1 MLPTMKRWILP
12 PLHLVLSL
20 ALAVTPLLPAQAQ
33 LPALGDTG
41 SMTLGAERK
50 LGDQIADELY
60 RDPDY
65 LDDPV
70 LMEYVQ
76 TIWDALRSAAKARGE
91 LTPEQDERFA
101 WQIILGRDRE
111 VNAFALPG
119 GYMGVYLGLIS
130 IVSNRDE
137 LASVLGHEL
146 SHITQRHISRLMTH
160 DGQQTPLLVA
170 ALILAALAASKSPD
184 AASALVVGGQALTVQ
199 NQLKFSRDM
208 EREADRVG
216 YGVMTSAGFN
226 GQGFVTM
233 FDKLQQ
239 ASRLNDNGAYPYL
252 RSHPLTTERIADM
265 QARQQLKGAPTP
277 LPVGQ
282 AQPIALDHAMI
293 MARAQVL
300 STPGVD
306 QQRLWLAEPDGPGFA
321 GQPVWHQV
329 TALYTAALAASQ
341 LRDHATASR
350 MAARLSPLVQGDPA
364 ALRLQ
369 RLLVAEVALAGG
381 NPVPAAALPLS
392 SQGAR
397 PELFL
402 AAQARLQGAAPAQAE
417 AVAEV
422 LQTWVTLHGQDA
434 LAWQWLSSA
443 WNAAGQ
449 PIRAVRAEA
458 EAKAAHYDYGGAL
471 DRFKAAQELVR
482 RGGAVVDHV
491 EASII
496 DSRTRELSS
505 TVREQA
511 VQR

>member
-1 MLPTMKRWILP
+1 MPRWIFRPLP
-12 PLHLVLSL
+12 FFWSVLLVVGL
-20 ALAVTPLLPAQAQ
+20 VPPAQAQ
-33 LPALGDTG
+33 LPALGDAGT
-41 SMTLGAERK
+41 MTLGAERK
-50 LGDQIADELY
+50 LGDQIAYELY

-76 TIWDALRSAAKARGE
+76 TIWDALREAARKRGE
-91 LTPEQDERFA
+91 LTPDQDERFA
-101 WQIILGRDRE
+101 WEIILGRDRE

-160 DGQQTPLLVA
+160 DGQQTPLLVG
-170 ALILAALAASKSPD
+170 ALILAALAASRSPD
-184 AASALVVGGQALTVQ
+184 AASALVVGGQALTLQ

-216 YGVMTSAGFN
+216 YGVMTSAGFD

-239 ASRLNDNGAYPYL
+239 ASRLNDNEAYPYL
-252 RSHPLTTERIADM
+252 RNHPLTTERIADM

-277 LPVGQ
+277 LPKGQ
-282 AQPIALDHAMI
+282 VQPIALDHAMI
-293 MARAQVL
+293 MARARVL

-306 QQRLWLAEPDGPGFA
+306 QQRLWLAEPEGPGFA
-321 GQPVWHQV
+321 GLPAWHQV
-329 TALYTAALAASQ
+329 MALYTAALAASQ
-341 LRDHATASR
+341 LRDFRQADR
-350 MAARLSPLVQGDPA
+350 MAARIYPLVQGDAA

-381 NPVPAAALPLS
+381 NPVPAAALSLS

-397 PELFL
+397 PELLL
-402 AAQARLQGAAPAQAE
+402 AAQARLQAASPAQAE
-417 AVAEV
+417 PVAEM
-422 LQTWVTLHGQDA
+422 LQTWVTVHGHDA

-449 PIRAVRAEA
+449 PVRAVRAEA
-458 EAKAAHYDYGGAL
+458 EAKVAHYDYGGAL

-482 RGGAVVDHV
+482 RAGGGADHV

-496 DSRTRELSS
+496 DARTRELNSM
-505 TVREQA
+505 VREQSL
-511 VQR
+511 QR